1 MAGMAKA
8 LEIAAVREHC
18 PVSAVR
24 LDVVRLCGPCPDAV
38 PGTLPAKRLAK
49 ELAGP

>member
-1 MAGMAKA
+1 MTGMTKT
-8 LEIAAVREHC
+8 LKIAAIREYR